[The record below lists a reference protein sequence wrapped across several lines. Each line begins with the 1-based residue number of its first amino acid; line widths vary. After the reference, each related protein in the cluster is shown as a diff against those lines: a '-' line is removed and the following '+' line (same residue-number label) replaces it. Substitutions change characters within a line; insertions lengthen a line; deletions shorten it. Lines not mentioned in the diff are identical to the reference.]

1 MMRNKK
7 EDVPITQKYDF
18 RKLKLLSLNENQ
30 SLLNEID
37 WINQTFN
44 NNLQLSNTK
53 EFEKLAINT
62 NSNKVENQ
70 NLVELEKS
78 FIKLNEKLQN
88 DRGYFMDTYNF
99 QSNELDDLLLEIN
112 QNFTIKNSSA
122 NSIIDMKNTTRI
134 IVKKMDI

>member
-1 MMRNKK
+1 MMRNKQ

-44 NNLQLSNTK
+44 NNLQLPNTK
-53 EFEKLAINT
+53 EFEELVINT
-62 NSNKVENQ
+62 NSNKIENQ

-88 DRGYFMDTYNF
+88 DRGSFMDTYNF

-122 NSIIDMKNTTRI
+122 NGIIDMKNTTRI